1 MNKIKDKKVLELL
14 AKVDKTLCELDFNI
28 WWNSQVAVESSD
40 IWDFTD
46 PDRLKKGFRNYK
58 VILNSDYWDSIN
70 GNFISLRWWLDKYM
84 DRSTGKIT
92 GVFSSGEDGSLFHE
106 MVVTTQEGKNIF
118 SIDDISDLKFYKNR
132 TFPDIE
138 VKFKEGLK
146 EMFSVVNEHVLKDW

>member
-1 MNKIKDKKVLELL
+1 
-14 AKVDKTLCELDFNI
+14 
-28 WWNSQVAVESSD
+28 
-40 IWDFTD
+40 
-46 PDRLKKGFRNYK
+46 
-58 VILNSDYWDSIN
+58 
-70 GNFISLRWWLDKYM
+70 M